1 MLKQR
6 VITAIIL
13 LAVLLGALLVPNP
26 MPLVLLLTLIASC
39 ALWEW
44 LRLTW
49 PGPTSFAPLLLASL
63 IGIGLA
69 FTSVLWLSA
78 HPPEWIWHW
87 SLWGNRWL
95 LPVVAVLW
103 LAGAT
108 FLVLQGQ
115 AQKRRNGVFLSL
127 FGLAAVLA
135 TWLALVQLFRVYGA
149 WYLVSL
155 LALIWIA
162 DIGAY
167 FTGKAFGRHKLAPK
181 VSPGKTWEGAAGG
194 VVGATVW
201 VMVCTALPGSFGAVL
216 ADRWP
221 LWLVFLIAIF
231 LASLSIIGDL
241 FESLLKRRA
250 GVKDSSQLL
259 PGHGGVYDRIDA
271 LLPVAPLAF
280 LLSTGFGVS

>member
-13 LAVLLGALLVPNP
+13 LLVLLAALLAPTP
-26 MPLVLLLTLIASC
+26 LPLVLLLTLIAAC

-49 PGPTSFAPLLLASL
+49 PAGGKPGPLLVALL
-63 IGIGLA
+63 IGLA
-69 FTSVLWLSA
+69 LFVMALQWLQA
-78 HPPEWIWHW
+78 HPLPWTWAVF
-87 SLWGNRWL
+87 LQVNRWL
-95 LPVVAVLW
+95 MPVAAAIW
-103 LAGAT
+103 LVGAT
-108 FLVLQGQ
+108 AMVLRGQ
-115 AQKRRNGVFLSL
+115 AQHRAQGLLLSL
-127 FGLAAVLA
+127 FGIAAVLA
-135 TWLALVQLFRVYGA
+135 TWFALVQLFRIHGA

-162 DIGAY
+162 DISAY
-167 FTGKAFGRHKLAPK
+167 FVGKALGRHKLAPK

-194 VVGATVW
+194 VIGATAW
-201 VMVCTALPGSFGAVL
+201 VMLSMLWPGSFGAVL
-216 ADRWP
+216 AARWP
-221 LWLVFLIAIF
+221 WWAVLLIAVFLA
-231 LASLSIIGDL
+231 ALSIMGDL

-271 LLPVAPLAF
+271 LLPVAPFAF
-280 LLSTGFGVS
+280 LLSTGYGLS